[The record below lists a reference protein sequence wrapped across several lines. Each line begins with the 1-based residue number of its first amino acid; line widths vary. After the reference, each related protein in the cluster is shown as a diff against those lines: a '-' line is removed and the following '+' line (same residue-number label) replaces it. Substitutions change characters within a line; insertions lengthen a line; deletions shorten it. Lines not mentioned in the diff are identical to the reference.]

1 MKCGV
6 FSELSVLWEEG
17 QTAYRLGWGTVH
29 YSKNEWRRKEKNGF
43 QSPTGREPSL
53 WLNWNGNG
61 CSFIAMVGGKGLISA
76 FLPVTL
82 ELLRHGSGVTD
93 WKWLFRFCCSIYVKC
108 HRSTQVING
117 IYRIKVGN
125 KHSPLNVCI
134 ARIKWDWPR
143 RRQMT
148 WRPFRQYRTEW
159 LCDSKRLLVL
169 PHTSDIYKH
178 INLGIF
184 KFPSV
189 LSTSVLPT
197 NSRMLP
203 PKIHLSLR
211 RRNYVL
217 HWSQLKPEVNQ
228 IS

>member
-1 MKCGV
+1 MN
-6 FSELSVLWEEG
+6 EG
-17 QTAYRLGWGTVH
+17 G
-29 YSKNEWRRKEKNGF
+29 RKKNGF

-61 CSFIAMVGGKGLISA
+61 CSFVAMVGGKGLISA

-93 WKWLFRFCCSIYVKC
+93 WKWLFRFCCSNYVKC

-117 IYRIKVGN
+117 IYRIKAGN

-134 ARIKWDWPR
+134 ARIKWDWPC

-148 WRPFRQYRTEW
+148 WRPFRQYRTGW

-189 LSTSVLPT
+189 LSTSLLPT

>member
-17 QTAYRLGWGTVH
+17 QTAYRLGWGAVH
-29 YSKNEWRRKEKNGF
+29 YRKNEWRRKEKNGF

-61 CSFIAMVGGKGLISA
+61 CSFVAMVGGKGLISA
-76 FLPVTL
+76 VLPVTL

-93 WKWLFRFCCSIYVKC
+93 WKWLFRFRCSNYVKC

-117 IYRIKVGN
+117 IYRIKAGN

-148 WRPFRQYRTEW
+148 WSPFRQYRTRW
-159 LCDSKRLLVL
+159 LCDPKRLLEL
-169 PHTSDIYKH
+169 PHSSDIYKH
-178 INLGIF
+178 INLGF
-184 KFPSV
+184 SNFLQSSV
-189 LSTSVLPT
+189 PQYYPLIHVCY
-197 NSRMLP
+197 P
-203 PKIHLSLR
+203 PKSISLWGGETMS
-211 RRNYVL
+211 
-217 HWSQLKPEVNQ
+217 WSDTAV
-228 IS
+228 S